1 MALTRVTSGGVAPG
15 INIKF
20 AKADTPGTPTIS
32 FDGDTNTGMY
42 SSGNDE
48 ISFSTAGEKRLTIK
62 ADGKI
67 VGSNG
72 TIIGGGNPDFDNA
85 TNIMLHVNQSDLNAT
100 DAVTN
105 SGGNINQ
112 PFKTIERALLEAAR
126 RSFVSDITGGTGRG
140 VKVRVV
146 VAANGSATVTLL
158 EGGTGYADNQV
169 LTISRTNRWGGSTNI
184 TVTVNGVSSGVI
196 QGLDNAT
203 NVSATAGRTAGTY
216 DVDADN
222 DRFEAYTIMVMP
234 GDYEVDNRP
243 GVVGASNLPTS
254 GNFEN
259 ELYKF
264 NPKSGGVVV
273 PRGTSV
279 VGYDLR
285 KTVIRPKY
293 VPNPGSKLGSDTGD
307 NLGISHAAYDAAKM
321 IEKARG
327 YIVDQSYLYI
337 DQTTTFRSEIDA
349 TDQAAGGTKCKR
361 DLGYFVDGIIKDL
374 REGGNNNTFNIGQ
387 RYTDGTGIIQSLLT
401 STTTNI
407 SVTNAVYTP
416 GTGDLVLTV
425 ASGHGLSTNDYI
437 KIPTDGLKFKCAM
450 ESNGTQSTKTYP
462 RASDP
467 ANNKPLKTT
476 VSGNAITVN
485 VGPTLDNPLDIRTA
499 NVGTGS
505 HVPTYGHTG
514 ATAGEMTVTLKGTTT
529 IKAGHAVRIQ
539 EESIAFSCDTGS
551 GAVTKYYPR
560 ASGATGSNA
569 ISGADPSYNRA
580 TNVKR
585 VESSFFVAEKVGAG
599 TWGTA
604 GTSFNHSTGILKIK
618 VPGHGL
624 KQGDQIKI
632 ATGGLRFTCT
642 KNSNA
647 TNHDYPRA
655 TDPDANT
662 ALPVLNITDDTFCLL
677 YTSDA
682 PDDMQCVDLGGRR
695 II

>member
-48 ISFSTAGEKRLTIK
+48 ISFSTAGERRLTIK
-62 ADGKI
+62 ANGDI
-67 VGSNG
+67 VKANG
-72 TIIGGGNPDFDNA
+72 TIIGGSNPDFNNA
-85 TNIMLHVNQSDLNAT
+85 TNIMLHVNQSDLNAS

-126 RSFVSDITGGTGRG
+126 RSFVSDITGGSGTG

-158 EGGTGYADNQV
+158 EGGSGYVDNEV
-169 LTISRTNRWGGSTNI
+169 LTVSRTNRWGGSTNI
-184 TVTVNGVSSGVI
+184 TVTVNGVNGTGVI
-196 QGLDNAT
+196 QAIDNLT

-293 VPNPGSKLGSDTGD
+293 VPAPGSKLGSDTGD

-361 DLGYFVDGIIKDL
+361 DLGYFVDGIINDL

-425 ASGHGLSTNDYI
+425 ASGHGLSTGDYI

-450 ESNGTQSTKTYP
+450 ESNGTQSVKTYP

-467 ANNKPLKTT
+467 ANNKPLRVT

-485 VGPTLDNPLDIRTA
+485 VGPTLDNPLEVRTA
-499 NVGTGS
+499 NIGGGT

-585 VESSFFVAEKVGAG
+585 VESSFFVAE
-599 TWGTA
+599 
-604 GTSFNHSTGILKIK
+604 
-618 VPGHGL
+618 
-624 KQGDQIKI
+624 
-632 ATGGLRFTCT
+632 
-642 KNSNA
+642 
-647 TNHDYPRA
+647 
-655 TDPDANT
+655 
-662 ALPVLNITDDTFCLL
+662 
-677 YTSDA
+677 
-682 PDDMQCVDLGGRR
+682 
-695 II
+695 

>member
-42 SSGNDE
+42 SSGDDE
-48 ISFSTAGEKRLTIK
+48 ISFATAGEKRLTIK
-62 ADGKI
+62 ANGDI
-67 VGSNG
+67 VKANG
-72 TIIGGGNPDFDNA
+72 TIIGGSNPDFNNA
-85 TNIMLHVNQSDLNAT
+85 TNIMLHVNQSDLNAS

-126 RSFVSDITGGTGRG
+126 RSFVSDITGGSGTG

-158 EGGTGYADNQV
+158 EGGSGYVDNED
-169 LTISRTNRWGGSTNI
+169 LTVSRTNRWGGSTNI
-184 TVTVNGVSSGVI
+184 TLKVNGVNGTGVI
-196 QGLDNAT
+196 QGIDNLG

-293 VPNPGSKLGSDTGD
+293 VPAPGSKLGSDTGD

-327 YIVDQSYLYI
+327 YIIDQSYLYI
-337 DQTTTFRSEIDA
+337 NQASTFTDEIDP
-349 TDQAAGGTKCKR
+349 TDKAAGGVKCKR
-361 DLGYFVDGIIKDL
+361 DIGYFVDSIITDL
-374 REGGNNNTFNIGQ
+374 REGGNANTFNTGQ

-401 STTTNI
+401 SSTTNI
-407 SVTNAVYTP
+407 SVTNGVYTAA
-416 GTGDLVLTV
+416 TGNLVLTV
-425 ASGHGLSTNDYI
+425 AASPAHGLS
-437 KIPTDGLKFKCAM
+437 
-450 ESNGTQSTKTYP
+450 
-462 RASDP
+462 R
-467 ANNKPLKTT
+467 
-476 VSGNAITVN
+476 
-485 VGPTLDNPLDIRTA
+485 VGPTLTVIAFPD
-499 NVGTGS
+499 
-505 HVPTYGHTG
+505 
-514 ATAGEMTVTLKGTTT
+514 TVTFRGLLA
-529 IKAGHAVRIQ
+529 AGSEAR
-539 EESIAFSCDTGS
+539 G
-551 GAVTKYYPR
+551 Y
-560 ASGATGSNA
+560 
-569 ISGADPSYNRA
+569 
-580 TNVKR
+580 
-585 VESSFFVAEKVGAG
+585 
-599 TWGTA
+599 
-604 GTSFNHSTGILKIK
+604 L
-618 VPGHGL
+618 L
-624 KQGDQIKI
+624 
-632 ATGGLRFTCT
+632 
-642 KNSNA
+642 
-647 TNHDYPRA
+647 
-655 TDPDANT
+655 
-662 ALPVLNITDDTFCLL
+662 VL
-677 YTSDA
+677 
-682 PDDMQCVDLGGRR
+682 
-695 II
+695 